1 MGVLKKIGEFFVGGF
16 MEGAERGS
24 EIVEKWVPSADSKH
38 EMAQDIDDTIAASV
52 AAARAHDAPPGNN
65 RTWFDSL
72 VDGINRLIRPGV
84 TIFLFTG
91 IAGFHELPKV
101 GDVDPIILAWTGT
114 VFLFWFG
121 GRAIFKD
128 LPGVIKYL
136 RATRGDKG

>member
-1 MGVLKKIGEFFVGGF
+1 MSIFKKIGEFFVGGF
-16 MEGAERGS
+16 MEGAEKGAD
-24 EIVEKWVPSADSKH
+24 IVERWVPSATGKH
-38 EMAQDIDDTIAASV
+38 EMAQDIDASIESAV

-65 RTWFDSL
+65 RTKFDSF

-101 GDVDPIILAWTGT
+101 GEVDPIILAWTGT

-136 RATRGDKG
+136 RETRGK

>member
-1 MGVLKKIGEFFVGGF
+1 MGFFKKVGEFFAGGV
-16 MEGAERGS
+16 MEVAEKGADIVERWAPGAE
-24 EIVEKWVPSADSKH
+24 KKH
-38 EMAQDIDDTIAASV
+38 EMASDIDNTINSAV
-52 AAARAHDAPPGNN
+52 AAARAHDTPPGDN

-84 TIFLFTG
+84 TIFLFGG
-91 IAGFHELPKV
+91 IGGAWDLPKV
-101 GDVDPIILAWTGT
+101 GDIDPIILTWTGT

-136 RATRGDKG
+136 RETKGKD